1 MRPGLILGLFLRTS
15 RVEKKRAILTVAAIA
30 VGSASLVLLL
40 ALGEGM
46 GRRWKEAFAG
56 MGTDLAVMWPGETTR
71 SWKGLP
77 SGRPIRPRIEDIRLI
92 EERVEGL
99 YAVSGE
105 LRNWSTAF
113 TWGDKTVNGRLT
125 GASLVY
131 GGIRRHFAQPGG
143 RFLNPIDD
151 AQRRRMIF
159 LGWDLATNLF
169 GEQDPVGETL
179 LVDNVPY
186 TVIGVMAEKLQ
197 WSSYAG
203 MDKDHAVIPLRTFW
217 AQYGDDHLVNLIIKP
232 LDPERMKQALAQ
244 VRTVLGAKYGFD
256 PEDERALGTW
266 DTVETGKMMNNVTLG
281 IQLFLGIIGA
291 LTLAV
296 GGIGVANIMYAVVK
310 ERTREIGVKMALGAR
325 PSWITG
331 PIVLEAL
338 TYTLLGGVLG
348 LAFSTALV
356 TLLGLALRHAPQ
368 ESASG
373 LQMMGEP
380 TLSIP
385 ITVLTAGILGV
396 IGLAAGYFPARRAAM
411 IDPAETLRYE

>member
-1 MRPGLILGLFLRTS
+1 MRPGLVLNLFVRTS

-46 GRRWKEAFAG
+46 GNRWQEAFSG
-56 MGTDLAVMWPGETTR
+56 MGTDIAVMWPGETTR
-71 SWKGLP
+71 AWQGLP
-77 SGRPIRPRIEDIRLI
+77 AGRPIRPRIEDIRLV
-92 EERVEGL
+92 EERVQGL
-99 YAVSGE
+99 EAVSGE
-105 LRNWSTAF
+105 LRRWNTAF
-113 TWGDKTVNGRLT
+113 TYGDKTVNGRLT

-131 GGIRRHFAQPGG
+131 GVIRRHFARPGG

-151 AQRRRMIF
+151 AQRRRMVF
-159 LGWDLATNLF
+159 LGWTLAKDLF
-169 GEQDPVGETL
+169 GEKEPVGETL

-186 TVIGVMAEKLQ
+186 TVVGVMEEKLQ

-203 MDKDHAVIPLRTFW
+203 MDKDHAVIPLRTHW
-217 AQYGDDHLVNLIIKP
+217 AQYGDDHLANLVIKP
-232 LDPERMKQALAQ
+232 FDPASMKGALHE
-244 VRTVLGAKYGFD
+244 VREVLGSKYGFD
-256 PEDERALGTW
+256 PEDERAVGAW
-266 DTVETGKMMNNVTLG
+266 DTVETGSQMRAVSLG
-281 IQLFLGIIGA
+281 IMLFLGIIGV

-296 GGIGVANIMYAVVK
+296 GGVGVANIMYAVVK

-325 PSWITG
+325 PSWVTG
-331 PIVLEAL
+331 PIVLEGL
-338 TYTLLGGVLG
+338 TYTLIGGLVG
-348 LAFSTALV
+348 LVFSTGLV
-356 TLLGLALRHAPQ
+356 TAMGFALGRLPKG
-368 ESASG
+368 EMSG

-385 ITVLTAGILGV
+385 IAVLTTSILGV

>member
-1 MRPGLILGLFLRTS
+1 
-15 RVEKKRAILTVAAIA
+15 VAAIA

-46 GRRWKEAFAG
+46 GRRWTEAFSG

-71 SWKGLP
+71 PWQGLP
-77 SGRPIRPRIEDIRLI
+77 SGRPIRPRIEDIRLV

-105 LRNWSTAF
+105 LRRWNTAF
-113 TWGDKTVNGRLT
+113 TYGDKTVNGRLT
-125 GASLVY
+125 GASLIY
-131 GGIRRHFAQPGG
+131 GGLRRHFARPGG

-159 LGWDLATNLF
+159 LGWDLAKDLF
-169 GEQDPVGETL
+169 GEKPPVGETL

-186 TVIGVMAEKLQ
+186 TVIGVMEEKLQ

-203 MDKDHAVIPLRTFW
+203 MGKDHAVVPLRTFW
-217 AQYGDDHLVNLIIKP
+217 AQYGDDHLANLVIRPI
-232 LDPERMKQALAQ
+232 DPGQMKQKLLQ

-256 PEDERALGTW
+256 PEDERAIGAW
-266 DTVETGKMMNNVTLG
+266 DTVETGKMMANVTLG

-296 GGIGVANIMYAVVK
+296 GGVGVANIMYAVVK

-325 PSWITG
+325 PGWITG
-331 PIVLEAL
+331 PIVLEGL
-338 TYTLLGGVLG
+338 TYTLLGGLVG

-356 TLLGLALRHAPQ
+356 TLLGVALRSVPQ
-368 ESASG
+368 ESAQG

-380 TLSIP
+380 ALSIP
-385 ITVLTAGILGV
+385 ITLVTTGILGV
-396 IGLAAGYFPARRAAM
+396 IGLAAGYFPARRAAL
-411 IDPAETLRYE
+411 IDPAQTLRYE